1 MRVRAAAASQL
12 AHPPLRPPFSPP
24 KFPAPAG
31 HRIKEPCTKLD
42 LCAGVSCPAIDECH
56 TDGVCV
62 AGLCTTPK
70 KEGACGV
77 TAFVAQPVL
86 AAAAECPGAV
96 EVDALSIA
104 IPDRKE
110 KLGELR
116 RSLSAT
122 AARRALSVAKAPAA
136 DEASTCDPRTGVCPG
151 YDQMFCSEPFAL
163 NYRETAV
170 YATHCCSEL
179 NSMSIFYQTSS
190 VRNKVMVKYHKMQDE
205 FVFQAGGGEP
215 SSAANTRLALPLS
228 RHSSCPPP
236 DPPRSLPPNS

>member
-1 MRVRAAAASQL
+1 MCLAGVSPVVVRAQQHTCALNSESVQ
-12 AHPPLRPPFSPP
+12 AHVTWKTPQGHR
-24 KFPAPAG
+24 AG
-31 HRIKEPCTKLD
+31 HRINEPCTRLD

-56 TDGVCV
+56 TEGVCV

-96 EVDALSIA
+96 EVDALSLA

-136 DEASTCDPRTGVCPG
+136 DETGVCDPRTGVCPG

-205 FVFQAGGGEP
+205 FVFQAGGVNYGTMGRV
-215 SSAANTRLALPLS
+215 S
-228 RHSSCPPP
+228 
-236 DPPRSLPPNS
+236 DPGG